1 MFWKCIFSPSA
12 INPPFYA
19 LSHFSK
25 SRLLQ
30 RFSALL
36 AQFDTFRL
44 HSFLD
49 IPQVGKDVFKSAHH

>member
-1 MFWKCIFSPSA
+1 MFWKCIFSSSA

-19 LSHFSK
+19 RRISANSD
-25 SRLLQ
+25 LLQ

-49 IPQVGKDVFKSAHH
+49 IPQVGKDVFKSANH

>member
-1 MFWKCIFSPSA
+1 MFWKCIFSSSA
-12 INPPFYA
+12 INP
-19 LSHFSK
+19 HFMPRRISAN
-25 SRLLQ
+25 SDLLQ

-49 IPQVGKDVFKSAHH
+49 IPQVGKDVFKSANH